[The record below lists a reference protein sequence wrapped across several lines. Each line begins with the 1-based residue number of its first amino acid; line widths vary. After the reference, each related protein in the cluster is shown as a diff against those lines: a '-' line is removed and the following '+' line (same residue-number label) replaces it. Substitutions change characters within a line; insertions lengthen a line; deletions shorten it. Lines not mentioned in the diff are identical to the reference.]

1 MLPRNHPDHIQIS
14 FDDHRLVDNA
24 GLILPATLAQHLGL
38 PQLVDRRLDLGDAP
52 GRANTGDKIM
62 TLVASAPRFHGDRP
76 GTAINVPT
84 AKMVPPHARG

>member
-38 PQLVDRRLDLGDAP
+38 PQLVDRRRTWA
-52 GRANTGDKIM
+52 
-62 TLVASAPRFHGDRP
+62 APR
-76 GTAINVPT
+76 AEPT
-84 AKMVPPHARG
+84 PALRS